1 MVYGRFRVGERILAS
16 GDGLLLELFPA
27 HCRQPSLQGLDQP
40 ENIES
45 SVRATV
51 LSVDNQVNYL
61 GRITG
66 GPIIGAIGSATSL
79 RAALVAAGLIRVPVT
94 VLFAQGVLQARSGKS
109 KRTVLPH

>member
-1 MVYGRFRVGERILAS
+1 MVVF
-16 GDGLLLELFPA
+16 GLVNEFWMAAMAYCLSYSLPIAGSPLFKA
-27 HCRQPSLQGLDQP
+27 WINQ
-40 ENIES
+40 NIES